1 MCSTKPKFITLL
13 YFIFIIAYKLLVHF
27 DLEWLWLSLI
37 QWHLRPA
44 MLPHRHPRR
53 AHHLKLAVQLFNF
66 LIALDSIHPV
76 AATGPTFHWIFH
88 PHIWEEEVSEKQT
101 TKHHAMSSKLKLF
114 PPCNRLHTI
123 PCSHLM
129 SFGLKPRTTTNK
141 ICSSCQIFFKAF
153 LETVNYAGFCGILN
167 TTQTQ
172 NLLQ

>member
-27 DLEWLWLSLI
+27 DLEWLWLSLTRNVTTSSSKAG
-37 QWHLRPA
+37 QCLWNNHLQ
-44 MLPHRHPRR
+44 
-53 AHHLKLAVQLFNF
+53 LAVQLFNF

>member
-1 MCSTKPKFITLL
+1 MLGSLCLR
-13 YFIFIIAYKLLVHF
+13 YFLC
-27 DLEWLWLSLI
+27 
-37 QWHLRPA
+37 P
-44 MLPHRHPRR
+44 
-53 AHHLKLAVQLFNF
+53 
-66 LIALDSIHPV
+66 PV
-76 AATGPTFHWIFH
+76 RMENSMESWA
-88 PHIWEEEVSEKQT
+88 EEVSETQTTRAEEVSETQT

-167 TTQTQ
+167 TTQTP
-172 NLLQ
+172 

>member
-1 MCSTKPKFITLL
+1 MIMVVVDPMTSNTRNVITWSSKPGQC
-13 YFIFIIAYKLLVHF
+13 
-27 DLEWLWLSLI
+27 LWNN
-37 QWHLRPA
+37 
-44 MLPHRHPRR
+44 
-53 AHHLKLAVQLFNF
+53 HLKLAVQLFNF

>member
-1 MCSTKPKFITLL
+1 MIMVVVNTMTSNTRNVTTSSSKAGPC
-13 YFIFIIAYKLLVHF
+13 
-27 DLEWLWLSLI
+27 LWNN
-37 QWHLRPA
+37 
-44 MLPHRHPRR
+44 
-53 AHHLKLAVQLFNF
+53 HLKLAVQLFNF

-88 PHIWEEEVSEKQT
+88 LHRWAEEVSETQT

-114 PPCNRLHTI
+114 PPCNRLNTI

-129 SFGLKPRTTTNK
+129 SFGLKPTTTTNK

-153 LETVNYAGFCGILN
+153 LETVNYAGFRGILN

>member
-27 DLEWLWLSLI
+27 DLEWLWLSLTRNVTTSSSKAV
-37 QWHLRPA
+37 QCLGNN
-44 MLPHRHPRR
+44 
-53 AHHLKLAVQLFNF
+53 HLKLAVQLFNF

>member
-27 DLEWLWLSLI
+27 DLEWLWLSLTRNVTTSSSKPGPCL
-37 QWHLRPA
+37 WNN
-44 MLPHRHPRR
+44 
-53 AHHLKLAVQLFNF
+53 HLKLAVQLFNF

-114 PPCNRLHTI
+114 QPCNRLHTI